1 MSRDKNS
8 FMDSKRSS
16 LDGRK
21 SLWKEHMLRVT
32 TRVRRSSSNSP
43 TEEITM
49 STTRSKSSKVEGMG
63 DDGKSTTRGEMECIS
78 ALIYSQGGRKE
89 DR

>member
-1 MSRDKNS
+1 
-8 FMDSKRSS
+8 MDSKRSS

-21 SLWKEHMLRVT
+21 SLWKENMSRVMIG
-32 TRVRRSSSNSP
+32 VRISSSNSP

-49 STTRSKSSKVEGMG
+49 SMTGSKSSEVEGMG
-63 DDGKSTTRGEMECIS
+63 NDGKSTSGGEIKCIS
-78 ALIYSQGGRKE
+78 ARIYSRRGRKE